1 MKLLF
6 VTTSIPFPPR
16 QGIELPNAHIAEALS
31 KIFDVDLLVITRSAQ
46 DKNLLEE
53 RRGNLPSTVGK
64 LLHLQSRPSSSSSR
78 LLKEL
83 ALQEPTFFID
93 GFEVQALKNLFQKQ
107 SYDAVWF
114 SPVGSLGLLSACRK
128 LGLTIAPVVGLGCND
143 VITTTYLDS
152 LKELLSGRMGFSHQ
166 RLIQGLRSAV
176 IWPLEKRYLKSVDL
190 LHVQTPL
197 EKQRADWLLGRQ
209 STQPLVLAAQN
220 GRKRLLEQVD
230 YQTDRPKRVLYMTHL
245 SGGRASESRWF
256 LQSVWPK
263 IVQQHPDAK
272 LLLVGTPPA
281 PGSEIARNIPVNTEV
296 LGYVEDLVELY
307 RSVSLAVV
315 PIIHSTGLINRA
327 LDALTAGIPL
337 VATSAVLSTV
347 AGCQPGKHAIAAD
360 SANDFAAAVNGLL
373 QEPEQRKMYAASSR
387 ALAMEQPTWQDS
399 TDAIIATLQKLVPTS
414 TPIQETQRS

>member
-31 KIFDVDLLVITRSAQ
+31 KVFDVDLLVITRSVQ
-46 DKNLLEE
+46 DEKLLAE
-53 RRGNLPSTVGK
+53 RRGNLPSTLGE
-64 LLHLQSRPSSSSSR
+64 LLQLQSRPSSSSSR

-83 ALQEPTFFID
+83 TLQKPTFFID
-93 GFEVQALKNLFQKQ
+93 GFEVQALEDLFKEKA
-107 SYDAVWF
+107 YDAVWL
-114 SPVGSLGLLSACRK
+114 SPVGTLGLLSACRK
-128 LGLTIAPVVGLGCND
+128 LGLRVAPVVGLGCND

-152 LKELLSGRMGFSHQ
+152 LKELLSGRMGFSSQ

-176 IWPLEKRYLKSVDL
+176 IWPLEKRYLKDVDL

-197 EKQRADWLLGRQ
+197 EKQRADWLLGNQ
-209 STQPLVLAAQN
+209 SPQPLVLAAQN

-230 YQTDRPKRVLYMTHL
+230 YQVDGPKRVLYMTHL
-245 SGGRASESRWF
+245 SGGRARESRWF

-272 LLLVGTPPA
+272 LLLVGTPP
-281 PGSEIARNIPVNTEV
+281 PPESEIARNIPANAEV
-296 LGYVEDLVELY
+296 LGYVDDLVELY

-327 LDALTAGIPL
+327 LDALTAGVPL
-337 VATSAVLSTV
+337 VATSAVLSTI

-360 SANDFAAAVNGLL
+360 SANDFATAVNGLL
-373 QEPEQRKMYAASSR
+373 KAPNQRQDYAASSR
-387 ALAMEQPTWQDS
+387 ALALDQPTWQDS
-399 TDAIIATLQKLVPTS
+399 TDAIVSTLQKLVPAS
-414 TPIQETQRS
+414 TPIQQTQRS